1 MAKNKISEFSS
12 TPANNTDIAGINIA
26 EGCAPSGINNAIR
39 ELMAQLKDQQ
49 AGTDGDS
56 FTVGGGFTSVGAA
69 VFSSTVAITGAST
82 IAGNLTIGSASTS
95 TVTLNAATVS
105 TPNGVN
111 FDSNTLVIDATNN
124 RVGIGT
130 ASPAVA
136 LHVNSTNAIRV
147 PVGTTAQ
154 RPDAAFTASISGT
167 TMTVAPSPAP
177 TGTIAVGQTVNGT
190 DVAANTTITVLGTG
204 TGGAGTYT
212 VSESQTVSSSALT
225 SSQVGY
231 IRYNSSNSEFEG
243 YNGAAWG
250 QLGGGATGGGND
262 KVFVENSQIVT
273 TSYTITSGKNAMSTG
288 DITINSGVTVTV
300 PTGSRYVI
308 L

>member
-1 MAKNKISEFSS
+1 MAKNKISEYSA
-12 TPANNTDIAGINIA
+12 TAANNTDIGGINIA

-49 AGTDGDS
+49 VGTDSDN

-69 VFSSTVAITGAST
+69 VFSSTVAINGDS
-82 IAGNLTIGSASTS
+82 TIGSASTS
-95 TVTLNAATVS
+95 TVTLNASTVS

-124 RVGIGT
+124 RIGIGT
-130 ASPAVA
+130 ASPAVS
-136 LHVNSTNAIRV
+136 LHVNSTNAIRI

-167 TMTVAPSPAP
+167 TMTVTAVASGAL
-177 TGTIAVGQTVNGT
+177 AVGQTVNGT
-190 DVAANTTITVLGTG
+190 GVTANTTITGLGTG
-204 TGGAGTYT
+204 TGSTGTYT
-212 VSESQTVSSSALT
+212 VSASQTVSSSSLT
-225 SSQVGY
+225 SSRVGY
-231 IRYNSSNSEFEG
+231 IRYNSSNNEFEG
-243 YNGAAWG
+243 YNGTVWG

-262 KVFVENSQIVT
+262 KVFVENSQTIT
-273 TSYTITSGKNAMSTG
+273 TNYTITSGKSAMSTG
-288 DITINSGVTVTV
+288 EITVNSGVTVTL
-300 PTGSRYVI
+300 PTGSRWVI

>member
-82 IAGNLTIGSASTS
+82 IGGALNVGGALTASGNAVLSANVTLGAATTN
-95 TVTLNAATVS
+95 TVTLNSATIVAPSELTITS
-105 TPNGVN
+105 TG
-111 FDSNTLVIDATNN
+111 
-124 RVGIGT
+124 
-130 ASPAVA
+130 AVKIP
-136 LHVNSTNAIRV
+136 S
-147 PVGTTAQ
+147 GTTAQ
-154 RPDAAFTASISGT
+154 RP
-167 TMTVAPSPAP
+167 
-177 TGTIAVGQTVNGT
+177 TGTAGQ
-190 DVAANTTITVLGTG
+190 
-204 TGGAGTYT
+204 
-212 VSESQTVSSSALT
+212 
-225 SSQVGY
+225 
-231 IRYNSSNSEFEG
+231 IRYNSTIPRYEG
-243 YNGAAWG
+243 YVNDAWNA
-250 QLGGGATGGGND
+250 LGGGATGGGTD
-262 KVFVENSQIVT
+262 TVFVENSQIVT
-273 TSYTITSGKNAMSTG
+273 TSYTITAGKSAMSTG